1 MHAGSDRPEREV
13 ERAPAARRPGRPRPD
28 DGEPDNARRVTLTI
42 AIAVTSVFLLLTA
55 GGIGWFLAS
64 GGWPSGEDS
73 AADAG
78 ADDASGDTAEDDTA
92 ETNSAPGGQA
102 GEGTVADTRA
112 GLSYELPGDG
122 WVRLGDDQVPA
133 EYSSYAVY
141 GSADDPDA
149 IIVTGTED
157 LGPLEPIA
165 LSGVRLAADL
175 AGELITGG
183 GDVWVEP
190 SGQTSLDD
198 LPAFGA
204 TMGSGTDDEG
214 SYGRFLVVEL
224 NDDTGAFMLGLN
236 TGGGEAAT
244 AGIDA
249 AFASVGTL

>member
-13 ERAPAARRPGRPRPD
+13 ERAPAARRPGHPRPD
-28 DGEPDNARRVTLTI
+28 DGEPDSARRVTFTI
-42 AIAVTSVFLLLTA
+42 AIVVTSVFLLLTA
-55 GGIGWFLAS
+55 GGIGWFIA
-64 GGWPSGEDS
+64 GGLPSSGEDS

-78 ADDASGDTAEDDTA
+78 ADDATGDDTA
-92 ETNSAPGGQA
+92 ETDAAPGGRG
-102 GEGTVADTRA
+102 GEGTVSDSHS
-112 GLSYELPGDG
+112 GLAYDLPGDG
-122 WVRLGDDQVPA
+122 WTRLGDDQVPA
-133 EYSSYAVY
+133 EYSSYVVY

-165 LSGVRLAADL
+165 VSGARLAADMV
-175 AGELITGG
+175 GDLITGG

-204 TMGSGTDDEG
+204 TMGSGTDDGAG

-236 TGGGEAAT
+236 TGGGDEAT

-249 AFASVGTL
+249 AFESVGTL